1 MNRSA
6 ETGESPRTD
15 PHVYGQLTFDRV
27 LKQSNREKNTLFR
40 KSEQLDIHTQKSEIV
55 HLLHIIYKH
64 VLKMEMALYIK
75 S

>member
-1 MNRSA
+1 MT
-6 ETGESPRTD
+6 EQTKSPEIMLCI
-15 PHVYGQLTFDRV
+15 YGQLTFDRV